1 MSIAKGL
8 AEKILSPVPSDKAF
22 HFYLAEGKPLG
33 VSSSDLK
40 DFGSKLKTVDVV
52 SLEFHTK
59 RGDFEKWVYMLG
71 DGELTKSLMR
81 LREANF
87 SEKRLRSELV
97 KLVQTRVRQLQK
109 PQMKR

>member
-8 AEKILSPVPSDKAF
+8 AEKILLPVPSEKAF
-22 HFYLAEGKPLG
+22 YFYLGEDRPLG
-33 VSSSDLK
+33 VSASDLR

-71 DGELTKSLMR
+71 DGELTKSLVK

-87 SEKRLRSELV
+87 SGERLRSELV

-109 PQMKR
+109 PAAKK